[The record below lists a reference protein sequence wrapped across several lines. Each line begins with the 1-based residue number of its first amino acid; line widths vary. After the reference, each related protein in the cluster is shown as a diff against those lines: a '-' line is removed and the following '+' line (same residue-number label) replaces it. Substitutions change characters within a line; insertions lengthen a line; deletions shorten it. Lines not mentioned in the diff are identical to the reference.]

1 LSVVIRKLQRD
12 WEDGMGERHT
22 TERAAAEA
30 AGKDTAT
37 GDSQLHQRI
46 ATQLKSLGQASID
59 IEVRDGFVMLRGN
72 VRTFR
77 QKERLHRFVMGLS
90 GVRALKDL
98 LRVDPVETV
107 ADREV
112 ALHIRHA
119 LDAHSEL
126 PPGTAQVHVSSGVAT
141 LRGHVRSAEER
152 FMAENVTSHC
162 RGVTRVVNELNV
174 DPLEEITDEATARAI
189 RGALAYCEDF
199 ETDGVTVSV
208 CDGTVVL
215 RGEVPTLL
223 DRTLAEELARMQ
235 GGVRSVDNH
244 ITVKSQ
250 DEKVN
255 SKSSVKR
262 KT

>member
-1 LSVVIRKLQRD
+1 
-12 WEDGMGERHT
+12 MA
-22 TERAAAEA
+22 ERASTISARHAAV
-30 AGKDTAT
+30 
-37 GDSQLHQRI
+37 DSADSLLHRRI
-46 ATQLKSLGQASID
+46 AAQLKSMGQKGID
-59 IEVRDGFVMLRGN
+59 VEVRDGFVMLRGHVN
-72 VRTFR
+72 TFR

-126 PPGTAQVHVSSGVAT
+126 PPGTAAVHVNSGVAT

-152 FMAENVTSHC
+152 FLAENIASHC
-162 RGVTRVVNELNV
+162 RGVTRVVNEISV

-208 CDGTVVL
+208 CDGMAVL
-215 RGEVPTLL
+215 RGEVPSLL
-223 DRTLAEELARMQ
+223 DKTLAEELARMQ
-235 GGVRSVDNH
+235 AGVRSVDNH
-244 ITVKSQ
+244 ISVQSQ
-250 DEKVN
+250 QETPAEKIKVN
-255 SKSSVKR
+255 RKSSVKR
-262 KT
+262 K